1 MYNLNTIKEGWVTK
15 ENILKHVNEYDIYA
29 YYIGPFNINTPM
41 YSPLR
46 EDNNPSFSLFIASD
60 KTLVFN
66 DFKTGGGN
74 CIKFVMLMEGC
85 DYFSALNIL
94 NTRYNLGYR
103 PVKTSNLV
111 SKYTHAPKITNTK
124 ISPKKE
130 VWISIKVRD
139 WLQHDKEYWYGQYE
153 ITGNTLSYFNVY
165 PISKFWLNSYGINAN
180 KYAYA
185 YRFDTN
191 VYKIY
196 QPYLTV
202 KEGKWY
208 SNIKNSE
215 LYQGADQ
222 LPEEGK
228 ILFITSSL
236 KDVMVLYEA
245 GYSAIAPHTE
255 HQILSEGL
263 FSHYNQKWD
272 LVTVLY
278 DNDEAGM
285 LHANKMVKKYGIKSL
300 ILPESDTK
308 DPSDFVKKYD
318 LETLK
323 QWIKEN
329 V

>member
-1 MYNLNTIKEGWVTK
+1 MLDIKNIKDQWVTK
-15 ENILKHVNEYDIYA
+15 SNILKHITEYDIYA
-29 YYIGPFNINTPM
+29 YYLGVFNVNSIMRSPFRKDKT
-41 YSPLR
+41 
-46 EDNNPSFSLFIASD
+46 PSFGIFLSSSGELIY
-60 KTLVFN
+60 N
-66 DFKTGGGN
+66 DYKLGGGN
-74 CIKFVMLMEGC
+74 CIKFVMYMENC
-85 DYFSALNIL
+85 DYYNALNIL
-94 NTRYNLGYR
+94 NRRYNLGFM
-103 PVKTSNLV
+103 PVKSKNITSRYSHKPV
-111 SKYTHAPKITNTK
+111 ITNTK
-124 ISPKKE
+124 VLPKE
-130 VWISIKVRD
+130 EIWIGIKVRD
-139 WLQHDKEYWYGQYE
+139 WLPHDKEYWYNQYE

-165 PISKFWLNSYGINAN
+165 PISKFWLNKHSINTN

-202 KEGKWY
+202 ANGKWW
-208 SNIKNSE
+208 SNIKNNE
-215 LYQGADQ
+215 IYQGHDQ
-222 LPEEGK
+222 LPEEGS

-263 FSHYNQKWD
+263 FSHYSQKWD
-272 LVTVLY
+272 LMNVFY

-285 LHANKMVKKYGIKSL
+285 LHADKMVKKYGIKSL
-300 ILPESDTK
+300 MLPESDTK

-323 QWIKEN
+323 QWIKDN
-329 V
+329 L